1 MKTTTVNTTSTTAH
15 AITRRRSSVRCSTS
29 GIRPSSAS
37 AAVIAQARQSF
48 ASAERSRSG
57 EAVVGNVVVR
67 DLVGNRSRGQRG
79 VIRLLDLT
87 GLLRRDRPGCV
98 VVVEH
103 VLELIPHRVLH
114 TSELAHCR
122 ADLPGD
128 IGEALRPEDDQRYHE
143 NEEDL
148 FGSEAHGEEVP

>member
-1 MKTTTVNTTSTTAH
+1 MNTTTVNTTSTTAH

-37 AAVIAQARQSF
+37 AAVIAQARQSV

-57 EAVVGNVVVR
+57 EAVVGNVVGNVVVR
-67 DLVGNRSRGQRG
+67 VLVGNRSRRQRG
-79 VIRLLDLT
+79 VIRLLDRT

-103 VLELIPHRVLH
+103 VVQLISHGVLH
-114 TSELAHCR
+114 TSE
-122 ADLPGD
+122 
-128 IGEALRPEDDQRYHE
+128 
-143 NEEDL
+143 
-148 FGSEAHGEEVP
+148 